1 MAQPAYEHEQDSN
14 ESPREAMRRLVDELP
29 EEELQP
35 ARRFLEYLRNMGDPV
50 YRAYLEAPLDD
61 EPLTPEEELAIRE
74 GRAAYEAG
82 ETRPWEEV
90 REELLR
96 GLEAETELG

>member
-1 MAQPAYEHEQDSN
+1 MAQPAYQDDREPD
-14 ESPREAMRRLVDELP
+14 ESPLEVLHRLVDELP
-29 EEELQP
+29 EAEHHS

-50 YRAYLEAPLDD
+50 YRAYMEVPLDD
-61 EPLTPEEELAIRE
+61 EPLTPEEEVAIRE

-90 REELLR
+90 RDELLR
-96 GLEAETELG
+96 GLEAETERG